1 MHRMSKCQCLVTK
14 SDLCSGQRCLV
25 MLFLL
30 GQPIPWEKTLI
41 SNDLQNYINS
51 HMSTTNSHVHYQFT
65 CLRTDSWNRFMHC
78 QQYISL
84 SLSQTL
90 QSQQLE
96 HAHQKCAFHQDQA
109 PDATCHHPQQYNQ
122 WLSLAATWSPLKP
135 AGAIVVSM
143 C

>member
-1 MHRMSKCQCLVTK
+1 MGEHFGL
-14 SDLCSGQRCLV
+14 
-25 MLFLL
+25 
-30 GQPIPWEKTLI
+30 QPPELHQ
-41 SNDLQNYINS
+41 L
-51 HMSTTNSHVHYQFT
+51 SHVYYQFT
-65 CLRTDSWNRFMHC
+65 CLRTDSWNRFVHC

-122 WLSLAATWSPLKP
+122 WLSLAATWSPLTP
-135 AGAIVVSM
+135 AGAIVASI